1 MKVTLVP
8 GRELGSDLVAAWTGL
23 QAANP
28 ELVSPYFHPEFTR
41 IVAAAR
47 NDVEVA
53 VLESDGGIVALF
65 PFQREQESH
74 GRPVG
79 GIISDYHGLICAQ
92 HFRLSPVELL
102 EHCRLRSWDF
112 DHLVAA
118 QTSFDP
124 FHWSTEI
131 SPQIDLSD
139 GYEAYAHQQRLSS
152 FQQIPKKIRR
162 IEEELGRLRFV
173 AHSQDASM
181 LEAVLEWKS
190 LQYRQAGH
198 TDLFARGWVREAVER
213 IFITNVDGYSG
224 VLSLLYAGDR
234 LLAGHFGMLSRRI
247 WHYWFPSYDPGSAKH
262 SPGLILLLKM
272 AEYAPAAGISIV
284 DLGKGV
290 NPYKERLMN
299 SSSLLASGRIEL
311 PSWKSFYARSSRAV
325 RSRLRSSPMGPPTR
339 AVLNWLYGRKAD

>member
-1 MKVTLVP
+1 VP
-8 GRELGSDLVAAWTGL
+8 GRELGSDLVTAWTGL

-28 ELVSPYFHPEFTR
+28 DLVSPYFHPEFTR

-53 VLESDGGIVALF
+53 VLESEGGIVALF

-79 GIISDYHGLICAQ
+79 GTISDYHGLICAQ

-102 EHCRLRSWDF
+102 EHCRLHSWDF
-112 DHLVAA
+112 DHLIAA
-118 QTSFDP
+118 QTNFKP

-131 SPQIDLSD
+131 SPQIDLSN
-139 GYEAYAHQQRLSS
+139 GYEAYAHQRRLSG

-162 IEEELGRLRFV
+162 IEEEFGRLRFV
-173 AHSQDASM
+173 AHSQDVSM
-181 LEAVLEWKS
+181 LEAVLQWKS

-198 TDLFARGWVREAVER
+198 TDLFAPGWVREMVNR
-213 IFITNVDGYSG
+213 IFITNVDGCSG

-247 WHYWFPSYDPGSAKH
+247 WHYWFPSYDPGSAKY

-272 AEYAPAAGISIV
+272 AEYAPAAGASII
-284 DLGKGV
+284 DLGKGM

-299 SSSLLASGRIEL
+299 SSSLLATGRLEL

-325 RSRLRSSPMGPPTR
+325 RSRLRSSPIGPPAR
-339 AVLNWLYGRKAD
+339 AVLHWLYGRKAD